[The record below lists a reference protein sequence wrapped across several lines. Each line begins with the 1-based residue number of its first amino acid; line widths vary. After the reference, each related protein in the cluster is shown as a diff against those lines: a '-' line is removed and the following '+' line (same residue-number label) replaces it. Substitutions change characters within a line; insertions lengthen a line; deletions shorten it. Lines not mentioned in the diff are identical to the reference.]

1 MAHNQKKSKH
11 GKAGE
16 SGLNASVSKYLSS
29 WSSHSHSRWN
39 TTELHAQPTGDK
51 LVECGILKAL
61 LLWVSGKFFSI
72 IFTAAQVSPRLFARE
87 AASSSSNEAA

>member
-1 MAHNQKKSKH
+1 MAHNHKKSKH

-16 SGLNASVSKYLSS
+16 SGLNASVSEYLPS

-51 LVECGILKAL
+51 LLECGILKAL
-61 LLWVSGKFFSI
+61 LLWVSGKFS
-72 IFTAAQVSPRLFARE
+72 AAQVSPRLFVRE
-87 AASSSSNEAA
+87 AASSSSSEAA